1 MTIGVFCLY
10 QIICLKKVSQQFKT
24 LKEAKLSVKKL
35 LRQIEIE
42 YNNYDDQF
50 DSCFTPDKLPGQ
62 CISIRYCP
70 PLIRLLQDRPLPRE
84 SSIYLKKAHCG
95 FEGLDAKVC
104 CPLNND
110 KDVEKKPS
118 VTTAPKYFPT
128 TITSPLLPNTTE
140 CGLTLNDKLFGGDVA
155 HILDFPWMTLLEYD
169 TPNGSGLFCGGVL
182 ISKRYVLT
190 AAHCIVGKEIPPNYI
205 LSRVRLGEYD
215 TNTTED
221 CVHNQLGSKLCSDE
235 PLSVLISEKIP
246 HELYDPFDRS
256 QKHDIGLL
264 RLSRDVPI
272 TDFIRPICVPT
283 SQELQEMNFVG
294 STPTVA
300 GWGKTENRSESNVKL
315 RLDVPVVSNRNCSMV
330 YRSERVTISDSHL
343 CAGGRKGKDS
353 CKGDSG
359 GPLMSLHVTG
369 DLNWYVIGI
378 VSFGPASCGLEGWP
392 GIYTRV
398 TEYIPWIVRNL
409 KR

>member
-1 MTIGVFCLY
+1 MQLTKHNVGF
-10 QIICLKKVSQQFKT
+10 LKN
-24 LKEAKLSVKKL
+24 
-35 LRQIEIE
+35 
-42 YNNYDDQF
+42 NNYDDQF
-50 DSCFTPDKLPGQ
+50 DSCFTQEKSQGQ
-62 CISIRYCP
+62 CIPIKYCP
-70 PLIRLLQDRPLPRE
+70 PLIKLLQERPLP
-84 SSIYLKKAHCG
+84 SKSATYLKNAHCG
-95 FEGLDAKVC
+95 FEGVDAKVC

-110 KDVEKKPS
+110 KNTENTTII
-118 VTTAPKYFPT
+118 TTAQKFSYT

-140 CGLTLNDKLFGGDVA
+140 CGLTFNNNIFGGSVA
-155 HILDFPWMTLLEYD
+155 HILEFPWMTLLEYD
-169 TPNGSGLFCGGVL
+169 TPNGGEFFCGGVL

-205 LSRVRLGEYD
+205 LNRVRLGEYD
-215 TNTTED
+215 TNKTVD
-221 CVHNQLGSKLCSDE
+221 CVPNQLGSQLCSDD
-235 PLSVLISEKIP
+235 PLNVLIAEKIP
-246 HELYDPFDRS
+246 HELYDPFDKS

-315 RLDVPVVSNRNCSMV
+315 KLDLPVVSNQKCSMV
-330 YRSERVTISDSHL
+330 YRSESVTISDSHL
-343 CAGGRKGKDS
+343 CAGGLKGRDA

-359 GPLMSLHVTG
+359 GPLMNLHVT
-369 DLNWYVIGI
+369 DYLNWYVIGI
-378 VSFGPASCGLEGWP
+378 VSFGPGNCGLERWP

-398 TEYIPWIVRNL
+398 TEYIPWIVDNL